1 MKIRL
6 NKINKLF
13 IAGTFSLFALIFA
26 ACTDSVDEPAPYAVD
41 NGTYLVTGTLS
52 FGTNGGAVSARTATS
67 SFNCNGLVWKI
78 YVYKMDDAAVSEQ
91 SETEVQHKEGVSDI
105 PENAKEYTAD
115 ENGKFSVILDGKGN
129 YGFNA
134 VLKKDDTL
142 CASGIA
148 VLRIGGPITYE
159 VNITLKPV
167 DSGEGSVNLEVSLDS
182 EASAKVTDV
191 RAYVKGSLD
200 SATMDQGGMNHDDPA
215 FIIRQEFLQ
224 KIYAGEYNKTFSVS
238 GGKARIVYDNF
249 LSGAYII
256 KLNFDDSNGNTLYSC
271 EQVINVYPGF
281 TTDTWYGSSSP
292 VSGGQLTVSNS
303 MIEGFGTELVP
314 NFNKLLLWKHA
325 EWNEGN
331 EMKGDFYYLVD
342 ENSIGSFTAP
352 TAPTRVV
359 DPEELEAF
367 EAFAQSAEFYSKIG
381 ITSSGFDCTF
391 FDAEGNAY
399 LLLISGDAPGEGSGV
414 TSTRE
419 DWTHV
424 GNSAI
429 SLDDGNELDFT
440 IDLKT
445 NIAYSLKDAGD
456 SFEAYRYLD
465 MVSTNGESAGEPGWI
480 RFNYSLAANCFAVYD
495 GKAYVLCNVGENQY
509 KIAVFEATT
518 GDPHNVIKE
527 YPVNL
532 DSIISDVPG
541 TAMITDMLYQDG
553 CIYLLYKEATVW
565 GTNDTILYSRGAV
578 IEVSLLDGNIRAI
591 GLTQNAIKSTDYKL
605 QGLVDGKA
613 MYEDAEYTTPFIPL
627 ITDPRV
633 TNAGVQYPKIYVPA
647 ENEKSFYGPT
657 KFVAVKPK
665 KLVISDEGLAF
676 YTYKEVLRY
685 KNVNRVVY
693 VDLETF
699 TIESMVNL
707 DSSVELSGDQTDALF
722 DVNALVDDEI
732 PEYYIKGS
740 EGSVNTTSYYAG
752 IPCGDNE

>member
-1 MKIRL
+1 ME
-6 NKINKLF
+6 
-13 IAGTFSLFALIFA
+13 GFSI
-26 ACTDSVDEPAPYAVD
+26 T
-41 NGTYLVTGTLS
+41 
-52 FGTNGGAVSARTATS
+52 
-67 SFNCNGLVWKI
+67 
-78 YVYKMDDAAVSEQ
+78 
-91 SETEVQHKEGVSDI
+91 
-105 PENAKEYTAD
+105 
-115 ENGKFSVILDGKGN
+115 LDGKGK
-129 YGFNA
+129 YDFMA
-134 VLKKDDTL
+134 LLIKDEVV
-142 CASGIA
+142 CASGHAELTIES
-148 VLRIGGPITYE
+148 PILYQLK
-159 VNITLKPV
+159 ITIKPV
-167 DSGEGSVNLEVSLDS
+167 EAGEGKINLEVSLDS

-200 SATMDQGGMNHDDPA
+200 SATIDQGGLNYEDPA
-215 FIIRQEFLQ
+215 SLRKQEFLQ

-238 GGKARIVYDNF
+238 SGKARIVYDNF

-342 ENSIGSFTAP
+342 ENSIGSFTAL
-352 TAPTRVV
+352 TAPTRVG
-359 DPEELEAF
+359 DLEELEAF

-414 TSTRE
+414 ISTRE
-419 DWTHV
+419 GWTHV
-424 GNSAI
+424 GHSAI
-429 SLDDGNELDFT
+429 NLDDGNELDFT

-445 NIAYSLKDAGD
+445 NIAYSLKVDGD
-456 SFEAYRYLD
+456 GFEAWRYLD
-465 MVSTNGESAGEPGWI
+465 MISTNGESAGEPGWI

-509 KIAVFEATT
+509 KIAVFEANP

-532 DSIISDVPG
+532 ESIIFDVPG

-553 CIYLLYKEATVW
+553 CIYLLYKEAFSWPSSAT
-565 GTNDTILYSRGAV
+565 TIGNRGAV
-578 IEVSLLDGNIRAI
+578 IEVNLFDGSVRNT
-591 GLTQNAIKSTDYKL
+591 GLTTSALSNTEYKL
-605 QGLVDGKA
+605 QGYYNNL
-613 MYEDAEYTTPFIPL
+613 MYTDEACTSPYIPSAEIL
-627 ITDPRV
+627 
-633 TNAGVQYPKIYVPA
+633 TNAGVQYPKICFPN
-647 ENEKSFYGPT
+647 EGEKSFYGPT
-657 KFVAVKPK
+657 RFIAVKPK
-665 KLVISDEGLAF
+665 KLVIADEGLAF
-676 YTYKEVLRY
+676 YTDNELLRY

-693 VDLETF
+693 VDLENFAVEKIVT
-699 TIESMVNL
+699 L
-707 DSSVELSGDQTDALF
+707 DPSVGLSENETSVLIASSPIFVTEFG
-722 DVNALVDDEI
+722 
-732 PEYYIKGS
+732 YYTENGS
-740 EGSVNTTSYYAG
+740 DSTTSFYVG
-752 IPCGDNE
+752 ITCGDNE